1 MLPRNL
7 TLLCSVLVIS
17 FACYVIHQRTRT
29 AMMVGEALEMIDRF
43 YVEPVDRR
51 TLLTSAMAGMTSTL
65 DQHSE
70 YIPPVSYQTF
80 QDSIQQEFAGIGI
93 YVDQPVENEPV
104 RVITPLVGSPALR
117 AGLMPGDAILEVDHE
132 YVGDLDIRSVSE
144 RLRGPIA
151 TTVELLVQRDDE
163 KIKLSVQRDTIQLES
178 VIGDHR
184 DQNNDWVYRL
194 TQHPDIVYVRMT
206 SFGDKTV
213 SELRN
218 VLSRLIAKPDVSG
231 MVLDLRGNGGG
242 LLHAAVEVC
251 DMFLSSGKI
260 VSTKTRGG
268 VVEDEAYATA
278 GTLVPPAM
286 PVAILIDE
294 HSASASEIVAAALQD
309 HGRATIVGTRS
320 YGKGTVQNI
329 LPLEYGRSALRLT
342 VAKYYRPSD
351 RNIHRGANDT
361 EDDVWGVSP
370 DPGMDVKVAEE
381 DLRQLARFWE
391 EASYPSLKNRDLT
404 DAHLKLVDPD
414 QDLGP
419 VSKDETVSAEN
430 SAEPPENPSPEQDD
444 SAAKDDSASEQ
455 PRAHS
460 AWELDTPLRTAVEA
474 IRSANGAVQESASEG
489 SATLNAAAA

>member
-70 YIPPVSYQTF
+70 YIPPVSYQAF
-80 QDSIQQEFAGIGI
+80 QDTIHQEFAGIGI

-104 RVITPLVGSPALR
+104 RVITPLVGSPALH

-151 TTVELLVQRDDE
+151 TTVELLVQRGDE
-163 KIKLSVQRDTIQLES
+163 KVKLSVMRDTIQLES

-184 DQNNDWVYRL
+184 DENNDWVFRL
-194 TQHPDIVYVRMT
+194 RQQPDIVYVRMT

-218 VLSRLIAKPDVSG
+218 VLSRLMPKSDVSG
-231 MVLDLRGNGGG
+231 VVLDLRGNGGG

-268 VVEDEAYATA
+268 VVEDEVSATA
-278 GTLVPPAM
+278 GTLVPPRM

-351 RNIHRGANDT
+351 KNIHRGIDDT
-361 EDDVWGVSP
+361 EEDVWGVSP
-370 DPGMDVKVAEE
+370 DPGMNVKVSEE

-391 EASYPSLKNRDLT
+391 EASYPSLKNRDLA
-404 DAHLKLVDPD
+404 DAQLKLVDPD
-414 QDLGP
+414 REVEP
-419 VSKDETVSAEN
+419 AADEGASEPQKESSEPEQPSAEN
-430 SAEPPENPSPEQDD
+430 ETTSENDD
-444 SAAKDDSASEQ
+444 SEVEQ
-455 PRAHS
+455 PRAKS
-460 AWELDTPLRTAVEA
+460 AWDLDAPLRTAVKA
-474 IRSANGAVQESASEG
+474 IQSENGAVSR
-489 SATLNAAAA
+489 ATAA